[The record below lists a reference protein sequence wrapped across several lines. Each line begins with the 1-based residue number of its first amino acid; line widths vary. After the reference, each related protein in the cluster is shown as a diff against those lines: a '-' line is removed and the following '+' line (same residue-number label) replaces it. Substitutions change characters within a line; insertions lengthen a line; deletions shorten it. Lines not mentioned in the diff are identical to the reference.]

1 MRSEK
6 NIILVRHSK
15 WLWDNGERK
24 KAKTCLKEA
33 YENHNSWSARYWK
46 NYHAT
51 KSSGSVHK
59 RRSKA

>member
-24 KAKTCLKEA
+24 KAK
-33 YENHNSWSARYWK
+33 
-46 NYHAT
+46 
-51 KSSGSVHK
+51 SVFEGGI
-59 RRSKA
+59 